1 MLKTASTIFYTNF
14 IQESEIQMFEKYT
27 DLIKEMNKFE
37 KRNILTNIKEPAN
50 ASPLFNVD

>member
-1 MLKTASTIFYTNF
+1 MTDEQKEL
-14 IQESEIQMFEKYT
+14 FEKYT